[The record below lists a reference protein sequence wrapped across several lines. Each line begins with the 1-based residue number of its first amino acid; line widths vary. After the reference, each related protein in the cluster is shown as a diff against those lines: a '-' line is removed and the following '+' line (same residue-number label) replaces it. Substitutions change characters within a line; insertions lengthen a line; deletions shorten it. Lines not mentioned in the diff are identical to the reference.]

1 MSELFSESYHV
12 DGAFLPNKEDPP
24 QIRELRD
31 LQGVE
36 PDSISIEYISWKQT
50 YFMLVKYVI
59 KNKDGQVEH
68 HLKILNFNHNFNTK
82 PYLEKKREKKR
93 LADMEKGAKVED
105 EVEDPETAQK
115 SKMGKVVFETQLHTY
130 TGKKHGSGP

>member
-1 MSELFSESYHV
+1 MEGIIPSVRNNHSMSELFSESYHV

-68 HLKILNFNHNFNTK
+68 HLKILQMSGIYVDLIF
-82 PYLEKKREKKR
+82 
-93 LADMEKGAKVED
+93 
-105 EVEDPETAQK
+105 
-115 SKMGKVVFETQLHTY
+115 FESSENPLVLQ
-130 TGKKHGSGP
+130 